1 MRIGV
6 VLLAAGKS
14 TRFGGD
20 KIRARLGGK
29 PVWKWSYD
37 TLRAHPLVSEIALV
51 CSEVEEFRGAAPD
64 CDYVVLGGSSRQ
76 ESCRMGLGKL
86 ERTDLVLIHDAA
98 RPFVSSELI
107 QRVIDAAAEH
117 RAAAPRV
124 PVTDT
129 LRRQD
134 GEFVDRDSL
143 FAMQT
148 PQGAMLADLVR
159 GHEQATR
166 EYTDDMALIQ
176 SLGIGPQ
183 WVEGDPKNFKLT
195 TVDDL
200 ARARGIV
207 GFKET
212 RTGIGYDIHRF
223 SEDPSRPLVLGGVRF
238 EGAGLEGHSDADAL
252 IHAVFDALAGAMG
265 LGDIGVH
272 FPPSDERWR
281 DRPSTEFLNWL
292 RDAAADRGWKI
303 VNIDATVIAERPKIM
318 PMSETIRRVIAEH
331 LGCGVDQVSVKA
343 TTNEGLGSLGRGEG
357 VAAYAVATVTEA

>member
-37 TLRAHPLVSEIALV
+37 VFRAHPLVTDVALV
-51 CSEVEEFRGAAPD
+51 CSDPREFQSAVSGAD
-64 CDYVVLGGSSRQ
+64 HVVLGGSSRQ
-76 ESCRMGLGKL
+76 ESCRIGLAEL
-86 ERTDLVLIHDAA
+86 EQTDLVLIHDAA

-107 QRVIDAAAEH
+107 QRVIDAAAQH

-129 LRRQD
+129 LRRQG
-134 GEFVDRDSL
+134 GELVDRDSL

-148 PQGAMLADLVR
+148 PQGAMLADLLR
-159 GHEQATR
+159 GHEQATS
-166 EYTDDMALIQ
+166 EYTDDMALVQ
-176 SLGIGPQ
+176 SLGIAPH

-195 TVDDL
+195 TEDDL
-200 ARARGIV
+200 QKARGIV
-207 GFKET
+207 GFRET

-223 SEDPSRPLVLGGVRF
+223 SEDPDRPLILGGVRF

-281 DRPSTEFLNWL
+281 DRPSTEFLDFVRN
-292 RDAAADRGWKI
+292 AAAERGWRI
-303 VNIDATVIAERPKIM
+303 VNVDATVIAERPKIM
-318 PMSETIRRVIAEH
+318 PMAENIRRVIAEH
-331 LGCGVDQVSVKA
+331 LGCGMDQVSVKA

-357 VAAYAVATVTEA
+357 VAAYAVATITEA